1 MEGTVERRGGR
12 RTTRRQEEVGEG
24 RRSKKC
30 LGPGLEGVPFCS
42 CKQGWVGVG
51 GRAILRS
58 TGLAAAAGPNL

>member
-1 MEGTVERRGGR
+1 MEA
-12 RTTRRQEEVGEG
+12 
-24 RRSKKC
+24 
-30 LGPGLEGVPFCS
+30 GLEGVPFCS